1 MATVREQLLLDEYK
15 VFRKTKFISIDQ
27 VENLMYQIEK
37 VFMNIRDI
45 TESRD
50 QWKNKYEKL
59 KTEVKK

>member
-1 MATVREQLLLDEYK
+1 MTTVREQLLLDEYK

-37 VFMNIRDI
+37 VLMNIRNI

>member
-37 VFMNIRDI
+37 VLMNIRNI